1 MSVELT
7 THAMEKS
14 TYVITVAFTD
24 EDGAA
29 VIPTAATWTLTD
41 ASGTV
46 INSRTGVAMS
56 PLASTYNIVLSGLD
70 LAMQT
75 GETLVGQRLL
85 TVQATYNSTLG
96 TGLPLKAEVKF
107 IVDGLVVVT

>member
-1 MSVELT
+1 
-7 THAMEKS
+7 
-14 TYVITVAFTD
+14 
-24 EDGAA
+24 
-29 VIPTAATWTLTD
+29 
-41 ASGTV
+41 
-46 INSRTGVAMS
+46 
-56 PLASTYNIVLSGLD
+56 VLSGLD